1 MVLKGVYMLV
11 QAIGVQALPLD
22 LPVIIDALVEIKHN
36 DIQDDIKFKNPERHK
51 AKLLEMIQGEH
62 MDKDENKNG

>member
-1 MVLKGVYMLV
+1 M
-11 QAIGVQALPLD
+11 QALALD
-22 LPVIIDALVEIKHN
+22 LPVIIDALVEIEHN